1 MKTVRKPTGGMRKA
15 VQADRELEEEV
26 KRREVTVFSAAV
38 LAMHRYYGWTRAQ
51 LLEMLEHCAVICKDC
66 SSTNQLSLIQM
77 LDEET
82 GVELQIGD
90 GRSWKELAYLNASLV
105 PGTRMTTSQWIYMR
119 KRQMKWVGPQ
129 LMACILLGLHRA
141 RGYAFRS
148 LNRIYQ
154 QISGI
159 EAEYGYDRNA
169 LHAACMEETGISA
182 VEYVNDRVDAL
193 RKEGEDDGQIS

>member
-26 KRREVTVFSAAV
+26 KRREVMVFSAAV
-38 LAMHRYYGWTRAQ
+38 LAMHRYYGWTTAQ
-51 LLEMLEHCAVICKDC
+51 LLEMLEHCAVICRDC

-141 RGYAFRS
+141 RGYGFRS

-169 LHAACMEETGISA
+169 LHRACMEATGISA
-182 VEYVNDRVDAL
+182 VEYVNQQVDEIM
-193 RKEGEDDGQIS
+193 KEGGTNGQIS